1 MGPEGTEH
9 LKMLP
14 HEVQTIDGTHR
25 CWALKL
31 LAYAICRKKKKQVL
45 RTWKCSHLTCT
56 IDGTR
61 RHPECKCARQGAKLS
76 WWSLLLNLKKI
87 PSCVGY
93 ARVVSMFREL
103 LREHENGEELEK
115 KNFVLNRRDQN
126 LEWNKLLDKPSVA
139 VGMFS
144 FRKLALIVCM
154 SGNVM
159 AVCITIS
166 CEIWYIAGIAPC
178 VASLW
183 ISAACP

>member
-1 MGPEGTEH
+1 MLSAETARICNLQKEKKYGTEN
-9 LKMLP
+9 LKVFALDV
-14 HEVQTIDGTHR
+14 HNWWHQEASGVQMR
-25 CWALKL
+25 A
-31 LAYAICRKKKKQVL
+31 
-45 RTWKCSHLTCT
+45 SS
-56 IDGTR
+56 
-61 RHPECKCARQGAKLS
+61 AKLS

-115 KNFVLNRRDQN
+115 KNFVLNRRVQN

-166 CEIWYIAGIAPC
+166 CEIWYIAGTAPC